1 MSNSGQGNE
10 TMKKLI
16 LLILA
21 LALPLAQ
28 IARADENQ
36 NQKEHKRT
44 AEEQQR
50 EEAARKAAQAPHRTV
65 NKAVRPVHHTA
76 APAPHTAGGVA
87 PHAVAPVNRQP
98 VKSEAS
104 LEGRNH
110 QRTTASNQANI
121 NRARSTTSVQRSRGH
136 YNYNR
141 NSYYVARRYIV
152 RTPHDRAWW
161 RAHYNTTYV
170 LFGGGYYY
178 WWNNYWY
185 PAYGYS
191 PFYNNYVYNEP
202 IYGYNNLA
210 PGQVIEN
217 VQLALRD
224 QGYYPGAIDGI
235 IGTQTRAA
243 LAAYQRDHGLIV
255 TSAIDEPTLVTLG
268 LA

>member
-1 MSNSGQGNE
+1 
-10 TMKKLI
+10 MKKLI

-36 NQKEHKRT
+36 NQKKHKRT
-44 AEEQQR
+44 AEEQRR
-50 EEAARKAAQAPHRTV
+50 EEAARKAAQAPHHTV
-65 NKAVRPVHHTA
+65 NRAAQPVHHTA
-76 APAPHTAGGVA
+76 ASA

-104 LEGRNH
+104 LDGRNH
-110 QRTTASNQANI
+110 QRTTVSNQTNV
-121 NRARSTTSVQRSRGH
+121 NRAKSTTSVQRHGGH

-141 NSYYVARRYIV
+141 NSYYVARRYVV

-191 PFYNNYVYNEP
+191 PIYNNYVYSEP
-202 IYGYNNLA
+202 IYGYNDLA

-224 QGYYPGAIDGI
+224 QGYYPGAIDGL
-235 IGTQTRAA
+235 IGSQTRAA

-255 TSAIDEPTLVTLG
+255 TSAVDEPTLVTLG

>member
-1 MSNSGQGNE
+1 MSNSKQGSE
-10 TMKKLI
+10 TMKNLI

-36 NQKEHKRT
+36 NQKTHKRT
-44 AEEQQR
+44 AEEQRR
-50 EEAARKAAQAPHRTV
+50 EEAARKAAQAPHHSV
-65 NKAVRPVHHTA
+65 NKAVQPVHHTA
-76 APAPHTAGGVA
+76 APAPHTAGGV

-110 QRTTASNQANI
+110 QRTTVSNQINI
-121 NRARSTTSVQRSRGH
+121 NRAKSTTSVQRHGGH
-136 YNYNR
+136 YNYSR
-141 NSYYVARRYIV
+141 NSYYVASRYVV
-152 RTPHDRAWW
+152 RTPHDRVWW

-191 PFYNNYVYNEP
+191 PIYNNYVYNEP

-235 IGTQTRAA
+235 IGSQTRAA
-243 LAAYQRDHGLIV
+243 LAAYQQDHGLIV
-255 TSAIDEPTLVTLG
+255 TSAVDEPTLVTLG

>member
-1 MSNSGQGNE
+1 MSNSEQGNE

-16 LLILA
+16 LLTVA

-36 NQKEHKRT
+36 DQKKHKRT
-44 AEEQQR
+44 AEEQRR
-50 EEAARKAAQAPHRTV
+50 EDAAKKATQVPHHTV
-65 NKAVRPVHHTA
+65 TKAVQPVHHTA
-76 APAPHTAGGVA
+76 APVPHSTGSV

-110 QRTTASNQANI
+110 QRTTVSSQTNI
-121 NRARSTTSVQRSRGH
+121 NRAQSTTSVQRYGGH

-141 NSYYVARRYIV
+141 NSYYVASRYVV
-152 RTPHDRAWW
+152 RTPHDRVWW
-161 RAHYNTTYV
+161 RTHYNTTYV

-191 PFYNNYVYNEP
+191 PIYNNYVYNEP

-235 IGTQTRAA
+235 IGSQTRAA
-243 LAAYQRDHGLIV
+243 LAAYQRDRGLIV
-255 TSAIDEPTLVTLG
+255 TYAVDEPTLVTLG

>member
-1 MSNSGQGNE
+1 
-10 TMKKLI
+10 MKKLI
-16 LLILA
+16 FLILA

-36 NQKEHKRT
+36 NQKKHKRT
-44 AEEQQR
+44 TEEQRR
-50 EEAARKAAQAPHRTV
+50 EQAAQAPHHTV
-65 NKAVRPVHHTA
+65 TRAIQPVHHKA
-76 APAPHTAGGVA
+76 APVPHSAGSVS
-87 PHAVAPVNRQP
+87 HAVAPVNRQP
-98 VKSEAS
+98 VKSEAN

-110 QRTTASNQANI
+110 QRTTVSNQANI
-121 NRARSTTSVQRSRGH
+121 NRAQSTTSVQRHGGH

-141 NSYYVARRYIV
+141 NSYYVARGYIV

-235 IGTQTRAA
+235 IGPQTRAA
-243 LAAYQRDHGLIV
+243 LTAFQRDHGLIV
-255 TSAIDEPTLVTLG
+255 TSAVDEPTLVTLG

>member
-1 MSNSGQGNE
+1 M
-10 TMKKLI
+10 
-16 LLILA
+16 
-21 LALPLAQ
+21 AQ

-36 NQKEHKRT
+36 DQKKHKRT
-44 AEEQQR
+44 AEEQRR

-65 NKAVRPVHHTA
+65 NKAVQPVHHPA
-76 APAPHTAGGVA
+76 APVPHSAGSV

-110 QRTTASNQANI
+110 QRTTVSNQPNV
-121 NRARSTTSVQRSRGH
+121 NRAQSTTSVQRHGGH

-141 NSYYVARRYIV
+141 NSYYVARRYVV

-170 LFGGGYYY
+170 FFGGGYYY

-191 PFYNNYVYNEP
+191 PIYNSYVYNEP
-202 IYGYNNLA
+202 IYGYNDLA

-224 QGYYPGAIDGI
+224 QGYYPGAIDGL
-235 IGTQTRAA
+235 IGWQTRAA

-255 TSAIDEPTLVTLG
+255 TSAVDEPTLVTLG